1 MVERGNMAKYT
12 TETDHLFQWSQGYR
26 LQVPKA
32 YKDCVTQ
39 FYSEDYPNGLAVAPE
54 SYEKEGGKILCPLPN
69 QLTVNTNSI
78 IVYAYRLE
86 TGKAYTES
94 KTVLSVWARPKPEDY
109 VFVPTDVVTY
119 QTAIELIADM
129 REALVEEGLRVE
141 AETLRAEAEA
151 LRVESEATRV
161 EAESERADAE
171 FGRAGAEA
179 SRIEAEEERDFAESS
194 RVTAESSRV
203 SAEASRT
210 RTWSNATARATDG
223 DTPSASVTVG
233 ANGVEFDFTLVRG
246 LKGDTGNDGY
256 TPQKNVDY
264 FDGYTPRKGIDYF
277 DGEKGD
283 TGDTGNG
290 ISSVQLV
297 SGTHAA
303 GTTDTY
309 RITMTN
315 GTTFDF
321 GVYNGANGQA
331 GEGSGDMLSTIYD
344 PQHRNTDIFAYVD
357 NKESFSGDYNDLIN
371 KPSIPSKLSD
381 LSADSTHRV
390 VTDAEKT
397 SWNAKSTFSG
407 AYNDLTGKPT
417 IPTALSDLSADTTHR
432 TVTDTE
438 KTAWNG
444 KADASTYASTSQY
457 GVTKLSSSTS
467 STSTSLAAT
476 ASAVR
481 SAYNLANGK
490 YSKPSGGIPSTDLAS
505 AVQTSLGKADTALQ
519 EHQDISGKA
528 NKPTTSTFTLLAS
541 GWTDNTYALGY
552 ADSNLEIELDASA
565 TDEMVEAWSNA
576 KMVGSAS
583 SNTLTAKGDVP
594 TIDITCILKRTVK

>member
-1 MVERGNMAKYT
+1 MAKYT

-119 QTAIELIADM
+119 QTAIELIQQMSASVAS
-129 REALVEEGLRVE
+129 ENARV
-141 AETLRAEAEA
+141 EAEA
-151 LRVESEATRV
+151 LRVVAEDERE
-161 EAESERADAE
+161 EAEAIREANDSAR
-171 FGRAGAEA
+171 A
-179 SRIEAEEERDFAESS
+179 SR
-194 RVTAESSRV
+194 
-203 SAEASRT
+203 
-210 RTWSNATARATDG
+210 WSNATATATPS
-223 DTPSASVTVG
+223 DTPSVDVTIG
-233 ANGVEFDFTLVRG
+233 EDGVNFEFALV
-246 LKGDTGNDGY
+246 KGEDGYTPVKGVDYDDGYTPIKGVDYNDGY
-256 TPQKNVDY
+256 TPRKNVDY
-264 FDGYTPRKGIDYF
+264 FDGYTPQKGVDYF

-283 TGDTGNG
+283 TGNG
-290 ISSVQLV
+290 IASITLV

-303 GTTDTY
+303 GTVDTY
-309 RITMTN
+309 RIIMTD
-315 GTTFDF
+315 GATFDF
-321 GVYNGANGQA
+321 TVYNGANG
-331 GEGSGDMLSTIYD
+331 EGAGDMVWNEWLNTYD
-344 PQHRNTDIFAYVD
+344 PQGIGQDFYAYAD
-357 NKESFSGDYNDLIN
+357 SHGFSGNYNDLTN

-381 LSADSTHRV
+381 LTDDSTHRV
-390 VTDAEKT
+390 VTDA
-397 SWNAKSTFSG
+397 
-407 AYNDLTGKPT
+407 
-417 IPTALSDLSADTTHR
+417 
-432 TVTDTE
+432 E

-457 GVTKLSSSTS
+457 GLTKLSSSTS

-490 YSKPSGGIPSTDLAS
+490 YSKPSGGIPSTDMTS

-528 NKPTTSTFTLLAS
+528 NKMTTSTFTLLAS
-541 GWTDNTYALGY
+541 GWSGNTYNLGNT
-552 ADSNLEIELDASA
+552 DSDLEIEIDSSA
-565 TDEMVEAWSNA
+565 TDEMLEAWSNA
-576 KMVGSAS
+576 KMVGSAT
-583 SNTLTAKGDVP
+583 SNVLTARGDVP
-594 TIDITCILKRTVK
+594 TIDITCIMRKVVQ